1 MLKQLSFIMLKTTI
15 ELPNFEG
22 FDYSWIDSEF
32 DNIAQMESEYYAE
45 EYNLS
50 DDKKEEIK
58 EDYFS
63 QNFEELKEEICK
75 VYAQNYFNDIEFETD
90 IELEAEFE
98 SLGSQQTWLCR
109 LDRFFVEVPTN
120 KAQSLLKWI
129 FDNKYQEL
137 EDVVLRR
144 FTAQDGYFP
153 HYSNNLKEWG
163 DYSEWDHNQ
172 IGTALLVFFDDSSFN
187 YDIHEKV
194 SEVIYGQLFNTLS
207 DDMQEFLNKEYEKKE
222 AKKAQLSL
230 F

>member
-1 MLKQLSFIMLKTTI
+1 MSKTLI

-22 FDYSWIDSEF
+22 FDYSWIDAEM
-32 DNIAQMESEYYAE
+32 DNIAQMESEYFAE

-50 DDKKEEIK
+50 DDKKEEIR
-58 EDYFS
+58 EDFFF
-63 QNFEELKEEICK
+63 QNFEELKEEICN

-90 IELEAEFE
+90 IELDAQFE

-109 LDRFFVEVPTN
+109 LDRFFVEVSTN
-120 KAQSLLKWI
+120 KAHSLLKWI
-129 FDNKYQEL
+129 FDNKHQEL

-144 FTAQDGYFP
+144 FTAQDGYIP

-163 DYSEWDHNQ
+163 NYLEWDHNQ

-194 SEVIYGQLFNTLS
+194 SEVIYGQIFNTLS
-207 DDMQEFLNKEYEKKE
+207 DDMQDFLNKEYQKKE
-222 AKKAQLSL
+222 DAEAQLSL

>member
-1 MLKQLSFIMLKTTI
+1 MSKTLI

-22 FDYSWIDSEF
+22 FDYSWIDSEM

-50 DDKKEEIK
+50 DEKKEEIR
-58 EDYFS
+58 EDFFS
-63 QNFEELKEEICK
+63 QNFEELKEEICNI
-75 VYAQNYFNDIEFETD
+75 YAQNYFNDIEFETD
-90 IELEAEFE
+90 IELNAEFE

-120 KAQSLLKWI
+120 KAHSLLKWI

-137 EDVVLRR
+137 EEVVLRR
-144 FTAQDGYFP
+144 FTAQDGYVP

-163 DYSEWDHNQ
+163 NYLEWDHNQ

-194 SEVIYGQLFNTLS
+194 SEVIYGQIFNTLS
-207 DDMQEFLNKEYEKKE
+207 DDMQDFLNKEYQKKE
-222 AKKAQLSL
+222 AEKAQLSL

>member
-1 MLKQLSFIMLKTTI
+1 MSKTII

-32 DNIAQMESEYYAE
+32 DVLAQNESEYYADE
-45 EYNLS
+45 LNLS
-50 DDKKEEIK
+50 HEKKEEIK
-58 EDYFS
+58 DDFFS

-75 VYAQNYFNDIEFETD
+75 VYAQNYFNDIEVETD
-90 IELEAEFE
+90 LELDAEFE

-109 LDRFFVEVPTN
+109 LDRFFIEMPTN
-120 KAQSLLKWI
+120 QVQSLLKWI

-144 FTAQDGYFP
+144 FTPDDGYVP

-163 DYSEWDHNQ
+163 NYLEWDHNQ

-194 SEVIYGQLFNTLS
+194 SEAIYSHIFNTLS
-207 DDMQEFLNKEYEKKE
+207 DDMQEFLNKEYQKKE
-222 AKKAQLSL
+222 DEKAQLSL

>member
-1 MLKQLSFIMLKTTI
+1 MSKTLI

-32 DNIAQMESEYYAE
+32 DNVAQMESEYYAD

-50 DDKKEEIK
+50 NDKKEEIR
-58 EDYFS
+58 EDYYS
-63 QNFEELKEEICK
+63 QNFEELKEEICN

-90 IELEAEFE
+90 IELDAQFE

-109 LDRFFVEVPTN
+109 LDRFFVEVSTN
-120 KAQSLLKWI
+120 KAHSLLKWI
-129 FDNKYQEL
+129 FDNKHQEL

-144 FTAQDGYFP
+144 FTAQDGYIP

-163 DYSEWDHNQ
+163 NYLEWDHNQ

-194 SEVIYGQLFNTLS
+194 SEVIYGQIFNTLS
-207 DDMQEFLNKEYEKKE
+207 DDMQEFLNKEYQKKE
-222 AKKAQLSL
+222 DAKAQLSL

>member
-1 MLKQLSFIMLKTTI
+1 MSKTII

-32 DNIAQMESEYYAE
+32 DVLAQNESEYYVDE
-45 EYNLS
+45 LNLS
-50 DDKKEEIK
+50 DEKKEEIK
-58 EDYFS
+58 DDFFS

-75 VYAQNYFNDIEFETD
+75 VYAQNYFNDIEVETD
-90 IELEAEFE
+90 LELDAEFE

-109 LDRFFVEVPTN
+109 LDRFFIEMPTN
-120 KAQSLLKWI
+120 QVQSLLKWI

-144 FTAQDGYFP
+144 FTAQDGYIP
-153 HYSNNLKEWG
+153 HYSNSLKEWG
-163 DYSEWDHNQ
+163 DYLEWDHNQ

-194 SEVIYGQLFNTLS
+194 SEVIMSQLFNTLS
-207 DDMQEFLNKEYEKKE
+207 DDMQDFLNKESEKKE

>member
-1 MLKQLSFIMLKTTI
+1 MSKTLI

-32 DNIAQMESEYYAE
+32 DVLAQNESEYYADE
-45 EYNLS
+45 LNLS
-50 DDKKEEIK
+50 DDKKEEIR
-58 EDYFS
+58 EDFFS
-63 QNFEELKEEICK
+63 QNFDELKEEICN

-90 IELEAEFE
+90 IELNAEFE

-120 KAQSLLKWI
+120 KAHSLLKWI

-137 EDVVLRR
+137 ENVVLRR
-144 FTAQDGYFP
+144 FTPDDGYVP

-163 DYSEWDHNQ
+163 NYLEWDHNQ

-194 SEVIYGQLFNTLS
+194 SEVISSQLFNTLS
-207 DDMQEFLNKEYEKKE
+207 DDMQEFLNKEYQKKE
-222 AKKAQLSL
+222 DAKAQLSL

>member
-1 MLKQLSFIMLKTTI
+1 MSKTTI

-32 DNIAQMESEYYAE
+32 DNVAQMESEYYSE

-50 DDKKEEIK
+50 DEKKEEIR

-90 IELEAEFE
+90 IELDAQFE

-129 FDNKYQEL
+129 FNNKYQEL
-137 EDVVLRR
+137 KEIVRDR
-144 FTAQDGYFP
+144 FTARDGYMP
-153 HYSNNLKEWG
+153 HYSKHLNEWG
-163 DYSEWDHNQ
+163 KISRWDHNQ

-194 SEVIYGQLFNTLS
+194 SEVIYGQIFNTLS
-207 DDMQEFLNKEYEKKE
+207 DEMQEFLNKEFDKKE
-222 AKKAQLSL
+222 AAKAQLSL

>member
-1 MLKQLSFIMLKTTI
+1 MEKTLI

-32 DNIAQMESEYYAE
+32 DNIARNESEYFAE

-50 DDKKEEIK
+50 EEKKEEIR

-90 IELEAEFE
+90 IELNAEFE

-120 KAQSLLKWI
+120 KAQALLKWI
-129 FDNKYQEL
+129 LINRYQEL
-137 EDVVLRR
+137 KEIVRDR
-144 FTAQDGYFP
+144 FTARDGYIP
-153 HYSNNLKEWG
+153 HYSKHLNQWG
-163 DYSEWDHNQ
+163 KISTWDHNQ
-172 IGTALLVFFDDSSFN
+172 IGTALLVFFDDSDFN

-194 SEVIYGQLFNTLS
+194 SEVIYGQIFSTLS
-207 DDMQEFLNKEYEKKE
+207 DEMQDFLNKEYDKKE
-222 AKKAQLSL
+222 AAKAQLSL

>member
-1 MLKQLSFIMLKTTI
+1 MLKQLFFIMSKTII

-22 FDYSWIDSEF
+22 FDYSWIDSEM
-32 DNIAQMESEYYAE
+32 DNVAQMESEYYAE

-50 DDKKEEIK
+50 DDKKEEIR
-58 EDYFS
+58 EDFFS
-63 QNFEELKEEICK
+63 QNFEELKEEICN
-75 VYAQNYFNDIEFETD
+75 VYAQNYFNDIEFEID
-90 IELEAEFE
+90 IELDAQFE

-120 KAQSLLKWI
+120 KSHSLLKWI

-144 FTAQDGYFP
+144 FTAQDGYIP

-163 DYSEWDHNQ
+163 NYLEWDHNQ

-194 SEVIYGQLFNTLS
+194 YEVIYSQIFNTLS
-207 DDMQEFLNKEYEKKE
+207 DDMQEFLNKEYQKKE
-222 AKKAQLSL
+222 DEKAQLSL

>member
-1 MLKQLSFIMLKTTI
+1 MSKTII

-32 DNIAQMESEYYAE
+32 DNIAQNESEYFAE

-50 DDKKEEIK
+50 DEKKEEIR

-75 VYAQNYFNDIEFETD
+75 VYAQNYFNDIEVETD
-90 IELEAEFE
+90 IELNAEFE

-120 KAQSLLKWI
+120 KAHSLLKWI
-129 FDNKYQEL
+129 FNNKYQEL
-137 EDVVLRR
+137 ENVVLRR
-144 FTAQDGYFP
+144 FTPDDGYVP

-163 DYSEWDHNQ
+163 NYLEWDHNQ

-194 SEVIYGQLFNTLS
+194 SEVIYGQIFNTLS
-207 DDMQEFLNKEYEKKE
+207 DDMQEFLNKEFQKKE
-222 AKKAQLSL
+222 DEKAQLSL

>member
-1 MLKQLSFIMLKTTI
+1 MSKTLI

-32 DNIAQMESEYYAE
+32 DVIAENESEYFAQ

-50 DDKKEEIK
+50 DDKKEEIR

-75 VYAQNYFNDIEFETD
+75 VYAQNYFNDIEVETD
-90 IELEAEFE
+90 LELDAEFE

-109 LDRFFVEVPTN
+109 LDRFFIEMPTN
-120 KAQSLLKWI
+120 QVQSLLKWI

-144 FTAQDGYFP
+144 FTAQDGYIP
-153 HYSNNLKEWG
+153 HYSNSLKEWG
-163 DYSEWDHNQ
+163 DYLEWDHNQ

-194 SEVIYGQLFNTLS
+194 SEVIMSQLFNTLS
-207 DDMQEFLNKEYEKKE
+207 DDMQDFLNKEYQKKE
-222 AKKAQLSL
+222 DAEAQLSL

>member
-1 MLKQLSFIMLKTTI
+1 MEKTLI

-32 DNIAQMESEYYAE
+32 DNIAQNESEYFAE

-50 DDKKEEIK
+50 EEKKEEIR

-90 IELEAEFE
+90 IELDAEFE

-109 LDRFFVEVPTN
+109 LDRFFIEVPAN
-120 KAQSLLKWI
+120 KAQALLKWI
-129 FDNKYQEL
+129 LNNRYQEL
-137 EDVVLRR
+137 KEIVRDR
-144 FTAQDGYFP
+144 FTARDGYMP
-153 HYSNNLKEWG
+153 HYSKNLNEWG
-163 DYSEWDHNQ
+163 KISTWDHNQ
-172 IGTALLVFFDDSSFN
+172 IGTALLVFFDDSDFN
-187 YDIHEKV
+187 YDIHERV
-194 SEVIYGQLFNTLS
+194 SEVIYGQIFSTLS
-207 DDMQEFLNKEYEKKE
+207 DEMQDFLNKEYDKKE
-222 AKKAQLSL
+222 AEKAQLSL

>member
-1 MLKQLSFIMLKTTI
+1 MSKTLI

-22 FDYSWIDSEF
+22 FDYSWIDSEM

-50 DDKKEEIK
+50 DEKKEEIR
-58 EDYFS
+58 EDFFS
-63 QNFEELKEEICK
+63 QNFEELKEEICN

-90 IELEAEFE
+90 IELDAQFE

-109 LDRFFVEVPTN
+109 LDRFFVEVSTN
-120 KAQSLLKWI
+120 KAHSLLKWI
-129 FDNKYQEL
+129 FDNKHQEL

-144 FTAQDGYFP
+144 FTAQDGYIP

-163 DYSEWDHNQ
+163 NYLEWDHNQ

-194 SEVIYGQLFNTLS
+194 SEVIYGQIFNTLS
-207 DDMQEFLNKEYEKKE
+207 DDMQEFLNKEYQKKE
-222 AKKAQLSL
+222 DAKAQLSL

>member
-1 MLKQLSFIMLKTTI
+1 MSKTTI

-32 DNIAQMESEYYAE
+32 NHVADMESGYYADE
-45 EYNLS
+45 LNLS
-50 DDKKEEIK
+50 DEKKEEIR
-58 EDYFS
+58 DDFFS
-63 QNFEELKEEICK
+63 QNFEELKEEICN

-90 IELEAEFE
+90 IELDAQFE

-109 LDRFFVEVPTN
+109 LDRFFVEVPTD

-129 FDNKYQEL
+129 FNNKYQEL
-137 EDVVLRR
+137 KDVVLRR

-153 HYSNNLKEWG
+153 HYSKHLNEWG
-163 DYSEWDHNQ
+163 KISRWDHNQ

-207 DDMQEFLNKEYEKKE
+207 DEMQEFLNKEYQKKE
-222 AKKAQLSL
+222 DAKAQLSL

>member
-1 MLKQLSFIMLKTTI
+1 MSKTII

-32 DNIAQMESEYYAE
+32 DVLAQNESEYYVDE
-45 EYNLS
+45 LNLS
-50 DDKKEEIK
+50 DEKKEEIK
-58 EDYFS
+58 DDFFS

-75 VYAQNYFNDIEFETD
+75 VYAQNYFNDIEVETD
-90 IELEAEFE
+90 LELDAEFE

-109 LDRFFVEVPTN
+109 LDRFFIEMPTN
-120 KAQSLLKWI
+120 QVQSLLKWI

-144 FTAQDGYFP
+144 FTAQDGYIP
-153 HYSNNLKEWG
+153 HYSNSLKEWG
-163 DYSEWDHNQ
+163 DYLEWDHNQ

-194 SEVIYGQLFNTLS
+194 PEVIMSQLFNTLS
-207 DDMQEFLNKEYEKKE
+207 DDMQDFLNKEYQKKE
-222 AKKAQLSL
+222 DEKAQLSL

>member
-1 MLKQLSFIMLKTTI
+1 MQKTII

-22 FDYSWIDSEF
+22 FDYSWIDAEF
-32 DNIAQMESEYYAE
+32 DNIAQYESEHFAE
-45 EYNLS
+45 EYDLS
-50 DDKKEEIK
+50 EEKKEEIRD
-58 EDYFS
+58 DYFS

-90 IELEAEFE
+90 IELNAEFE

-129 FDNKYQEL
+129 LTNRYEEL
-137 EDVVLRR
+137 KEIVRDR
-144 FTAQDGYFP
+144 FTSRDGYVP
-153 HYSNNLKEWG
+153 HYSKNLNEWG
-163 DYSEWDHNQ
+163 KFSTWDHNQ
-172 IGTALLVFFDDSSFN
+172 IGTALLVFFNDNDFN

-194 SEVIYGQLFNTLS
+194 SEVIYGQIFNTLS
-207 DDMQEFLNKEYEKKE
+207 DEMQDFLNKEYNKKE

>member
-1 MLKQLSFIMLKTTI
+1 MSKTLI

-32 DNIAQMESEYYAE
+32 DNIATSESEYFAE

-50 DDKKEEIK
+50 DNKKEEIR

-63 QNFEELKEEICK
+63 QNFEELKEEICN
-75 VYAQNYFNDIEFETD
+75 VYAQNYFNDIEVETD
-90 IELEAEFE
+90 IELDAQFE
-98 SLGSQQTWLCR
+98 SLGSQQTWICR

-120 KAQSLLKWI
+120 KAHSLLKWI
-129 FDNKYQEL
+129 FNNKYQEL
-137 EDVVLRR
+137 EGIVKRR
-144 FTAQDGYFP
+144 FTSQDGYIP

-163 DYSEWDHNQ
+163 DYLEWDHNQ

-194 SEVIYGQLFNTLS
+194 SEVIYGQIFNTLS
-207 DDMQEFLNKEYEKKE
+207 DEMQDFLNKEYDKKE
-222 AKKAQLSL
+222 AEKAQLSL

>member
-1 MLKQLSFIMLKTTI
+1 MSKTLI

-32 DNIAQMESEYYAE
+32 DVIAENESEYFAQ

-50 DDKKEEIK
+50 DDKKEEIR

-75 VYAQNYFNDIEFETD
+75 VYAQNYFNDIEVETD
-90 IELEAEFE
+90 IELDAEFE

-109 LDRFFVEVPTN
+109 LDRFFIEVPTN
-120 KAQSLLKWI
+120 KAHSLLKWI
-129 FDNKYQEL
+129 FDNKYEEL

-144 FTAQDGYFP
+144 FTAQDGYIP

-163 DYSEWDHNQ
+163 NYLEWDHNQ

-194 SEVIYGQLFNTLS
+194 SEVIYGQIFNTLS
-207 DDMQEFLNKEYEKKE
+207 DDMQDFLNKEYQKKE
-222 AKKAQLSL
+222 DAKAQLTL

>member
-1 MLKQLSFIMLKTTI
+1 MSITLI

-32 DNIAQMESEYYAE
+32 DNVAQMESEYYAD

-50 DDKKEEIK
+50 DDKKEEIR
-58 EDYFS
+58 EDYYS
-63 QNFEELKEEICK
+63 QNFEELKEEICN
-75 VYAQNYFNDIEFETD
+75 VYAQNYFNDIEVETD
-90 IELEAEFE
+90 IELDAQFE
-98 SLGSQQTWLCR
+98 SLGSQQTWICR

-120 KAQSLLKWI
+120 KAHSLLKWI

-144 FTAQDGYFP
+144 FTAQDGYIP
-153 HYSNNLKEWG
+153 HYSSNLKEWG
-163 DYSEWDHNQ
+163 NYLEWDHNQ

-194 SEVIYGQLFNTLS
+194 SEVIYSQIFNTLS
-207 DDMQEFLNKEYEKKE
+207 DDMQEFLNKEYQKKE
-222 AKKAQLSL
+222 DAKAQLSL

>member
-1 MLKQLSFIMLKTTI
+1 MSKTLI

-32 DNIAQMESEYYAE
+32 DVIAQNESECYAD

-50 DDKKEEIK
+50 DEKKEEIR
-58 EDYFS
+58 EDFFS
-63 QNFEELKEEICK
+63 QNFEELKESICEI
-75 VYAQNYFNDIEFETD
+75 YADNYFNDIEVETD
-90 IELEAEFE
+90 IELNAKFE

-120 KAQSLLKWI
+120 KAHSLLKWI

-144 FTAQDGYFP
+144 FTAQDGYIP

-163 DYSEWDHNQ
+163 NYLEWDHNQ

-194 SEVIYGQLFNTLS
+194 SEVIYGQIFNTLS
-207 DDMQEFLNKEYEKKE
+207 DDMQDFLNKEYQKKE
-222 AKKAQLSL
+222 DEKAQLSL

>member
-1 MLKQLSFIMLKTTI
+1 MSKTLI

-32 DNIAQMESEYYAE
+32 DVIAENESEYFAQ

-50 DDKKEEIK
+50 DEKKEEIR

-75 VYAQNYFNDIEFETD
+75 VYAQNYFNDIEVETD
-90 IELEAEFE
+90 IELDAEFE

-120 KAQSLLKWI
+120 KAHSLLKWI

-144 FTAQDGYFP
+144 FTAQDGYIP

-163 DYSEWDHNQ
+163 NYLEWDHNQ

-194 SEVIYGQLFNTLS
+194 SEVIYGQIFNTLS
-207 DDMQEFLNKEYEKKE
+207 DDMQEFLNKEFQKKE
-222 AKKAQLSL
+222 DEKAQLSL

>member
-1 MLKQLSFIMLKTTI
+1 MSKTLI

-32 DNIAQMESEYYAE
+32 DVIAENESEYFAQ

-50 DDKKEEIK
+50 DDKKEEIR

-75 VYAQNYFNDIEFETD
+75 VYAQNYFNDIEVETD
-90 IELEAEFE
+90 IELDAEFE

-109 LDRFFVEVPTN
+109 LDRFFIEVPTN
-120 KAQSLLKWI
+120 KAHSLLKWI
-129 FDNKYQEL
+129 FDNKYEEL

-144 FTAQDGYFP
+144 FTAQDGYIP

-163 DYSEWDHNQ
+163 NYLEWDHNQ

-194 SEVIYGQLFNTLS
+194 SEVIYGQIFNTLS
-207 DDMQEFLNKEYEKKE
+207 DDMQDFLNKEYQKKE
-222 AKKAQLSL
+222 DEKAQLSL

>member
-1 MLKQLSFIMLKTTI
+1 MSKTLI

-22 FDYSWIDSEF
+22 FDYSWIDAEM
-32 DNIAQMESEYYAE
+32 DNIAQMESEYFAE

-50 DDKKEEIK
+50 DDKKEDIR
-58 EDYFS
+58 EDFFF
-63 QNFEELKEEICK
+63 QNFEELKEEICN

-90 IELEAEFE
+90 IELDAQFE

-109 LDRFFVEVPTN
+109 LDRFFVEVSTN
-120 KAQSLLKWI
+120 KAHSLLKWI
-129 FDNKYQEL
+129 FDNKHQEL

-144 FTAQDGYFP
+144 FTAQDGYIP

-163 DYSEWDHNQ
+163 NYLEWDHNQ

-194 SEVIYGQLFNTLS
+194 SEVIYGQIFNTLS
-207 DDMQEFLNKEYEKKE
+207 DDMQDFLNKEYQKKE
-222 AKKAQLSL
+222 DAKAQLSL

>member
-1 MLKQLSFIMLKTTI
+1 MLKQLFFIMSKTII

-32 DNIAQMESEYYAE
+32 DNIATSESEYFAE

-50 DDKKEEIK
+50 DNKKEEIR

-90 IELEAEFE
+90 IELDAQFE
-98 SLGSQQTWLCR
+98 SLGSQQTWICR
-109 LDRFFVEVPTN
+109 LDRFFVEVHTN
-120 KAQSLLKWI
+120 KAHSLLKWI
-129 FDNKYQEL
+129 FNNKYQEL
-137 EDVVLRR
+137 EGIVKRR
-144 FTAQDGYFP
+144 FTSQDGYIP

-163 DYSEWDHNQ
+163 DYLEWDHNQ

-194 SEVIYGQLFNTLS
+194 SEVIYGQIFNTLS
-207 DDMQEFLNKEYEKKE
+207 DEMQDFLNKEYDKKE
-222 AKKAQLSL
+222 AEKAQLSL

>member
-1 MLKQLSFIMLKTTI
+1 MSKTII

-32 DNIAQMESEYYAE
+32 DVIAQNESEYYADE
-45 EYNLS
+45 LNLS
-50 DDKKEEIK
+50 DEKKEEIR
-58 EDYFS
+58 EDFFS
-63 QNFEELKEEICK
+63 QNFEELKEEICN
-75 VYAQNYFNDIEFETD
+75 VYAQNYFNDIEVETD
-90 IELEAEFE
+90 IELDAQFE

-120 KAQSLLKWI
+120 KAHSLLKWI

-144 FTAQDGYFP
+144 FTPDDGYVP

-163 DYSEWDHNQ
+163 NYLEWDHNQ

-187 YDIHEKV
+187 YDIFEKV
-194 SEVIYGQLFNTLS
+194 SDVIYGQIFNSLS
-207 DDMQEFLNKEYEKKE
+207 DDMQEFLNKEYQKKE
-222 AKKAQLSL
+222 DAKAQLSL

>member
-1 MLKQLSFIMLKTTI
+1 MSKTII

-32 DNIAQMESEYYAE
+32 DVIAQNESEYYAD

-50 DDKKEEIK
+50 DEKKEEIR
-58 EDYFS
+58 EDFFS
-63 QNFEELKEEICK
+63 QNFEELKEEICN

-90 IELEAEFE
+90 IELNAEFE

-120 KAQSLLKWI
+120 KAHSLLKWI

-137 EDVVLRR
+137 EEVVLRR
-144 FTAQDGYFP
+144 FTAQDGYVP

-194 SEVIYGQLFNTLS
+194 SEVIYGQIFNTLS
-207 DDMQEFLNKEYEKKE
+207 DEMQEFLNKEYQKKE
-222 AKKAQLSL
+222 DAKAQLSL